1 MDDSATRITAKF
13 FKIFKVAC
21 RRAANQAMNGGIVI
35 HKILTHLSSYYLVLC
50 PLDTKKQERLTAIFE
65 SFVCANLNFSK

>member
-50 PLDTKKQERLTAIFE
+50 PLDTKKQDLLPSLKA
-65 SFVCANLNFSK
+65 SFVQI